1 MCSGR
6 RQHIYV
12 QRHAQTCTHMHT
24 HLRVV
29 EYMCKYVCVCVWV
42 FMSEV
47 SQNICTNMRTY
58 IHICTYGVLADVY
71 AEKKSIQNSYNI
83 PLS

>member
-6 RQHIYV
+6 RQHIHV

-24 HLRVV
+24 HLGVF
-29 EYMCKYVCVCVWV
+29 EYMCKYVCVCV

-58 IHICTYGVLADVY
+58 IHIHGVFADVY
-71 AEKKSIQNSYNI
+71 AAKKSI
-83 PLS
+83 